1 MRFKIIEKYKNK
13 IGFYFNSPLRKG
25 KHKEFI
31 FIHIPKTAGTSM
43 TKIFGEAFQKHNT
56 AKEVIEIIGK
66 KKWNNAYK
74 FTVVRNPW
82 DKVFSWYKFRV
93 KLNQSK
99 MATKPISFKDWVA
112 CTYGE
117 PKDKYYYY
125 RAKNFMPQVDWLKN
139 DEDVIDMDNIIRFEN
154 LQEDF
159 KIVAQELGINSV
171 LPHIN
176 KTKETN
182 YRDYYDEET
191 KKIIKEWFHEDI
203 KTFEYKY

>member
-99 MATKPISFKDWVA
+99 MATNPISFKDWVA

-125 RAKNFMPQVDWLKN
+125 RAKNFMPQLDWLKN
-139 DEDVIDMDNIIRFEN
+139 DEDIIDMDNIIRFEN

-159 KIVAQELGINSV
+159 KIVAKELGINSV

-176 KTKETN
+176 KTKETY

-203 KTFEYKY
+203 KTFGYKY

>member
-1 MRFKIIEKYKNK
+1 
-13 IGFYFNSPLRKG
+13 
-25 KHKEFI
+25 
-31 FIHIPKTAGTSM
+31 
-43 TKIFGEAFQKHNT
+43 
-56 AKEVIEIIGK
+56 
-66 KKWNNAYK
+66 
-74 FTVVRNPW
+74 
-82 DKVFSWYKFRV
+82 
-93 KLNQSK
+93 
-99 MATKPISFKDWVA
+99 
-112 CTYGE
+112 
-117 PKDKYYYY
+117 
-125 RAKNFMPQVDWLKN
+125 MPQLDWLKN
-139 DEDVIDMDNIIRFEN
+139 DEDIIDMDNIIRFEN